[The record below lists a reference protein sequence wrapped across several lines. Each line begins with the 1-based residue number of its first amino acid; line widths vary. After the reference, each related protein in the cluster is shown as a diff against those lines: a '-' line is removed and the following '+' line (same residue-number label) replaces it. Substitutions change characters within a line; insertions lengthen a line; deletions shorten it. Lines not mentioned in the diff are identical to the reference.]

1 MRVFSLQLSLE
12 IELPHIFSIFTIYGK
27 VQHNKCIVFSKLI
40 MSQFPSA
47 LEGRKRVVGYAILPG
62 NSILRRCS
70 ISIPP
75 GNSRKFRLLDI

>member
-12 IELPHIFSIFTIYGK
+12 NGLPHIFSMFTIYEK

-47 LEGRKRVVGYAILPG
+47 LEGRKRVVEYAILPG
-62 NSILRRCS
+62 NPILRQCS
-70 ISIPP
+70 ISIPS
-75 GNSRKFRLLDI
+75 GNSRKFILLDI